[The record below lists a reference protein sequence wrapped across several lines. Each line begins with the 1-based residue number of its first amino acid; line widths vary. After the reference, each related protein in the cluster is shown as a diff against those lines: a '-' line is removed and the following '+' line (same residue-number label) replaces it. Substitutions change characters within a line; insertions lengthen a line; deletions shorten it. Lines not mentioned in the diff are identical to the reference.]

1 MPRPPVARDKLL
13 AAFEQIVLADGERSA
28 TLDAVA
34 AAAGVSKGGLLY
46 HFPHRQALVDA
57 TLHRLEDLM
66 QLDLEAMAEA
76 PDGAAR
82 YFLTTSLFED
92 SDLDRAL
99 VVASRLVQ
107 SGDENAR
114 AVLKRLE
121 DAWYELILAD
131 VGDPV
136 VATAVQQM
144 GDGLYHNASI
154 ALLPDGTAQ
163 RHAILDS
170 LLVVVDRL
178 SPRPSA

>member
-13 AAFEQIVLADGERSA
+13 AAFEQIVLDDGERAA

-57 TLHRLEDLM
+57 TLQRLEELM
-66 QLDLEAMAEA
+66 QLDLEAMAAA

-82 YFLTTSLFED
+82 YFLVTSLFED
-92 SDLDRAL
+92 SRLDRAL
-99 VVASRLVQ
+99 IVASRLVQ
-107 SGDENAR
+107 AGDENAR
-114 AVLKRLE
+114 AALKRLE
-121 DAWYELILAD
+121 EAWYELILAD

-154 ALLPDGTAQ
+154 GLLPDGSAQ
-163 RHAILDS
+163 RHTILEH
-170 LLVVVDRL
+170 LLAAVDRL
-178 SPRPSA
+178 SPRP

>member
-13 AAFEQIVLADGERSA
+13 AAFEQIVLDDGERAA

-34 AAAGVSKGGLLY
+34 TAAGVSNGGLLY

-57 TLHRLEDLM
+57 TLQRLEELM
-66 QLDLEAMAEA
+66 QLDLEAMAAA

-82 YFLTTSLFED
+82 YFLVTSLFED
-92 SDLDRAL
+92 SRLDRAL
-99 VVASRLVQ
+99 IVASRLVQ
-107 SGDENAR
+107 AGDENAR
-114 AVLKRLE
+114 AALKRLE
-121 DAWYELILAD
+121 VAWYELILAD

-154 ALLPDGTAQ
+154 GLLPDGSAR
-163 RHAILDS
+163 RHTILEH
-170 LLVVVDRL
+170 LLAAVDRL
-178 SPRPSA
+178 SPRP

>member
-1 MPRPPVARDKLL
+1 MPRRPVARDKLL
-13 AAFEQIVLADGERSA
+13 AAFEQIVLDDGERAA

-57 TLHRLEDLM
+57 TL
-66 QLDLEAMAEA
+66 QQ
-76 PDGAAR
+76 
-82 YFLTTSLFED
+82 
-92 SDLDRAL
+92 LDRAL

-114 AVLKRLE
+114 AALKRLE
-121 DAWYELILAD
+121 QSWYALILAD

-154 ALLPDGTAQ
+154 GLLPDAHEQ
-163 RHAILDS
+163 RHAILIA
-170 LLVVVDRL
+170 LLEAVDRL
-178 SPRPSA
+178 CPRP

>member
-13 AAFEQIVLADGERSA
+13 AAFEQIVLDDGERAA

-57 TLHRLEDLM
+57 TLQRLEELM
-66 QLDLEAMAEA
+66 QLDLEAMAAA

-82 YFLTTSLFED
+82 YFLVTSLFED
-92 SDLDRAL
+92 SRLDRAL
-99 VVASRLVQ
+99 IVASRLVQ
-107 SGDENAR
+107 AGDENAR
-114 AVLKRLE
+114 AALKRLE
-121 DAWYELILAD
+121 VAWYELILAD

-144 GDGLYHNASI
+144 GDGLYHNA
-154 ALLPDGTAQ
+154 
-163 RHAILDS
+163 
-170 LLVVVDRL
+170 LVGAPPPSPEHLERIIVDLTERL
-178 SPRPSA
+178 GR

>member
-1 MPRPPVARDKLL
+1 M
-13 AAFEQIVLADGERSA
+13 
-28 TLDAVA
+28 
-34 AAAGVSKGGLLY
+34 SKGGLLY
-46 HFPHRQALVDA
+46 HFPHRHALVAA
-57 TLHRLEDLM
+57 TLHRPKDLM
-66 QLDLEAMAEA
+66 QLDLEAMAAA

-92 SDLDRAL
+92 SALDRAL

-121 DAWYELILAD
+121 DAWYGLILAD

-154 ALLPDGTAQ
+154 GLLPDDMAQ
-163 RHAILDS
+163 RHGILES
-170 LLVVVDRL
+170 LLGVVDRL
-178 SPRPSA
+178 SPAAG

>member
-1 MPRPPVARDKLL
+1 MPRPPVARDRLL
-13 AAFEQIVLADGERSA
+13 AAFEHIVLAEGERAA
-28 TLDAVA
+28 TLEAVA

-46 HFPHRQALVDA
+46 HFPHRRALVDA
-57 TLHRLEDLM
+57 TLRNLEDLA
-66 QLDLEAMAEA
+66 QRDLESMAAA

-82 YFLTTSLFED
+82 HFLTTSLFED
-92 SDLDRAL
+92 SRLDRAL
-99 VVASRLVQ
+99 IVASRLVQ

-121 DAWYELILAD
+121 VAWYELILAD

-154 ALLPDGTAQ
+154 GLLPADSAQ
-163 RHAILDS
+163 RHTILEF
-170 LLVVVDRL
+170 LLAVVDRL
-178 SPRPSA
+178 SPRS

>member
-13 AAFEQIVLADGERSA
+13 AAFEQIVLDDGERAA

-57 TLHRLEDLM
+57 TLQRLEELM
-66 QLDLEAMAEA
+66 QLDLEAMAAA

-82 YFLTTSLFED
+82 YFLVTSLFED
-92 SDLDRAL
+92 SRLDRAL
-99 VVASRLVQ
+99 IVASRLVQ
-107 SGDENAR
+107 A
-114 AVLKRLE
+114 ALKRLE
-121 DAWYELILAD
+121 VAWYELILAD

-154 ALLPDGTAQ
+154 GLLPDGSAR
-163 RHAILDS
+163 RHTILEH
-170 LLVVVDRL
+170 LLAAVDRL
-178 SPRPSA
+178 SPRP

>member
-1 MPRPPVARDKLL
+1 MPRRPVARDKLL
-13 AAFEQIVLADGERSA
+13 AAFEQIVLDEGERAA

-46 HFPHRQALVDA
+46 HFPHRQGLVDA
-57 TLHRLEDLM
+57 TLQRLDELVR
-66 QLDLEAMAEA
+66 LDLEAMAAAEH
-76 PDGAAR
+76 GAAR

-92 SDLDRAL
+92 SELDRAL
-99 VVASRLVQ
+99 IVASRLVQ

-114 AVLKRLE
+114 AALKRLE
-121 DAWYELILAD
+121 ESWYALILAD
-131 VGDPV
+131 VDDPV

-154 ALLPDGTAQ
+154 GLLPGGAAD

-170 LLVVVDRL
+170 LLAVVDRL
-178 SPRPSA
+178 SPRP